1 MAINGEG
8 AFRPPW
14 PGSPLSSDAKCNT
27 PRRFDIGKVVQ
38 DLRSVAMRFYSHLS
52 DDERDQIAILRAAGR
67 SMGAIAR
74 LPSLERT
81 SKSASLNLVALRS
94 GIQGG

>member
-1 MAINGEG
+1 MAGNKG
-8 AFRPPW
+8 RLPVR
-14 PGSPLSSDAKCNT
+14 LSSDAKCNT

-38 DLRSVAMRFYSHLS
+38 DLRECCHAILFASS

-94 GIQGG
+94 GLQGGLDPGNV